1 MKPRV
6 PSTTAAAAA
15 QRGAA
20 LIIGMVML
28 LLITLVVTAAFNL
41 SGANLKAVGNLQT
54 RNEAV
59 AAANRAIEAVATSL
73 LVVPGEDGTPSL
85 TPPQGTV
92 SMVDINNDGVN
103 DYTVTVAPPV
113 CVRATKAVDSGGGG
127 AAGPGG
133 ITGGA
138 SSSGS
143 GLSALP
149 DQYNAVWDIST
160 TVTDTT
166 PGATGT
172 TTSVRQGVRALLNK
186 AQFEALCAPPPAAP
200 AEPAPASP

>member
-6 PSTTAAAAA
+6 HAGRSTQT

-20 LIIGMVML
+20 LIIGMIML

-59 AAANRAIEAVATSL
+59 AAANRAIEEVAASL
-73 LVVPGEDGTPSL
+73 LVPGSDGTPSL
-85 TPPQGTV
+85 APPQGTV
-92 SMVDINNDGVN
+92 SMVDINNDGLN

-127 AAGPGG
+127 STGPGG

-143 GLSALP
+143 GLAALP

-200 AEPAPASP
+200 AEPAPAPP

>member
-59 AAANRAIEAVATSL
+59 AAANRAIEEVATSL
-73 LVVPGEDGTPSL
+73 LAPGEDGVPSVVA
-85 TPPQGTV
+85 PQGTV
-92 SMVDINNDGVN
+92 SMVDINNDGVD
-103 DYTVTVAPPV
+103 DYKVDIAPPV

-127 AAGPGG
+127 TTGPGG
-133 ITGGA
+133 ISGGA

-143 GLSALP
+143 GLAALP

-186 AQFEALCAPPPAAP
+186 AQYEALCAPPPAAP
-200 AEPAPASP
+200 VPP

>member
-6 PSTTAAAAA
+6 HSGRTTAA

-20 LIIGMVML
+20 LIIGMIML
-28 LLITLVVTAAFNL
+28 LLITLVVTAGFNL
-41 SGANLKAVGNLQT
+41 SSANLKAVGNLQT

-59 AAANRAIEAVATSL
+59 AAANRAIEEVAASL
-73 LVVPGEDGTPSL
+73 LVPGSDGTPSL
-85 TPPQGTV
+85 APPQGTV
-92 SMVDINNDGVN
+92 SMVDINNDGVD
-103 DYTVTVAPPV
+103 DYKVTIAPPV
-113 CVRATKAVDSGGGG
+113 CVRATKAVDTGGGG
-127 AAGPGG
+127 STGPGG

-143 GLSALP
+143 GLAALP

-160 TVTDTT
+160 TVTDVTA
-166 PGATGT
+166 GATGA

-186 AQFEALCAPPPAAP
+186 AQFDALCAPPPVAP
-200 AEPAPASP
+200 AEPTPASS

>member
-6 PSTTAAAAA
+6 RAGRSTQT

-20 LIIGMVML
+20 LIIGMIML

-59 AAANRAIEAVATSL
+59 AAANRAIEEVAASL
-73 LVVPGEDGTPSL
+73 LVPGSDGTPSL
-85 TPPQGTV
+85 APPQGTV

-127 AAGPGG
+127 STGPGG

-143 GLSALP
+143 GLAALP
-149 DQYNAVWDIST
+149 DQYNTVWDIST

-186 AQFEALCAPPPAAP
+186 AQFEALCAPPPVAP
-200 AEPAPASP
+200 AEPAPAAS

>member
-1 MKPRV
+1 MKPRA
-6 PSTTAAAAA
+6 PSAAAR

-20 LIIGMVML
+20 LIIGMIML

-59 AAANRAIEAVATSL
+59 AAANRAIEEVAASL
-73 LVVPGEDGTPSL
+73 LAPGSDGTPSL
-85 TPPQGTV
+85 APPQGTV
-92 SMVDINNDGVN
+92 SMVDINNDGVD

-113 CVRATKAVDSGGGG
+113 CVRATKAVDSSGGGST
-127 AAGPGG
+127 GPGG

-143 GLSALP
+143 GLAALP
-149 DQYNAVWDIST
+149 DQYNTVWDIST

-186 AQFEALCAPPPAAP
+186 AQFEALCAPPPVAP
-200 AEPAPASP
+200 AEPAPAAS

>member
-1 MKPRV
+1 MNPRA
-6 PSTTAAAAA
+6 PSAVAP
-15 QRGAA
+15 QRGPA
-20 LIIGMVML
+20 LIIGMIML

-59 AAANRAIEAVATSL
+59 AAANRAIEEVAASL
-73 LVVPGEDGTPSL
+73 LAPGSDGTPSL
-85 TPPQGTV
+85 APPQGTV
-92 SMVDINNDGVN
+92 SMVDINNDGLN

-127 AAGPGG
+127 STGPGG

-143 GLSALP
+143 GLAALP

-186 AQFEALCAPPPAAP
+186 AQFEALCAPPPVAP
-200 AEPAPASP
+200 AEPAPAAS

>member
-6 PSTTAAAAA
+6 HAGRSTQT

-20 LIIGMVML
+20 LIIGMIML

-59 AAANRAIEAVATSL
+59 AAANRAIEEVAASL
-73 LVVPGEDGTPSL
+73 LVPGSDGSPSL
-85 TPPQGTV
+85 APPQGTV
-92 SMVDINNDGVN
+92 SMVDINNDGLN

-127 AAGPGG
+127 STGPGG

-143 GLSALP
+143 GLAALP

-200 AEPAPASP
+200 AEPAPAPP

>member
-6 PSTTAAAAA
+6 HAGRSTQT

-20 LIIGMVML
+20 LIIGMIML

-59 AAANRAIEAVATSL
+59 AAANRAIEEVAASL
-73 LVVPGEDGTPSL
+73 LVSGSDGSPSL
-85 TPPQGTV
+85 APPQGTV
-92 SMVDINNDGVN
+92 SMVDINNDGLN

-127 AAGPGG
+127 STGPGG

-143 GLSALP
+143 GLAALP

-200 AEPAPASP
+200 AEPAPAPP

>member
-1 MKPRV
+1 
-6 PSTTAAAAA
+6 
-15 QRGAA
+15 
-20 LIIGMVML
+20 
-28 LLITLVVTAAFNL
+28 
-41 SGANLKAVGNLQT
+41 
-54 RNEAV
+54 
-59 AAANRAIEAVATSL
+59 
-73 LVVPGEDGTPSL
+73 
-85 TPPQGTV
+85 
-92 SMVDINNDGVN
+92 MVDINNDGVD

-113 CVRATKAVDSGGGG
+113 CVRATKAVDSSGGGST
-127 AAGPGG
+127 GPGG

-143 GLSALP
+143 GLAALP

-186 AQFEALCAPPPAAP
+186 AQFEALCAPPPVAP
-200 AEPAPASP
+200 AEPAPAAS

>member
-6 PSTTAAAAA
+6 HAGRSTRT

-20 LIIGMVML
+20 LIIGMIML

-59 AAANRAIEAVATSL
+59 AAANRAIEEVAASL
-73 LVVPGEDGTPSL
+73 LVPGSDGTPSL
-85 TPPQGTV
+85 APPQGTV
-92 SMVDINNDGVN
+92 SMVDINNDGLN

-113 CVRATKAVDSGGGG
+113 CVRATKAVDSSGGGST
-127 AAGPGG
+127 GPGG

-143 GLSALP
+143 GLAALP

-160 TVTDTT
+160 TVTDAT

-186 AQFEALCAPPPAAP
+186 AQFEALCAPPPVAP
-200 AEPAPASP
+200 AEPAPAAS

>member
-6 PSTTAAAAA
+6 HAGRSTQT

-20 LIIGMVML
+20 LIIGMIML

-59 AAANRAIEAVATSL
+59 AAANRAIEEVAASL
-73 LVVPGEDGTPSL
+73 LVPGSDGTPSL
-85 TPPQGTV
+85 APPQGTV
-92 SMVDINNDGVN
+92 SMVDINNDGLN

-113 CVRATKAVDSGGGG
+113 CVRATKAVDSSGGGST
-127 AAGPGG
+127 GPGG

-143 GLSALP
+143 GLAALP

-160 TVTDTT
+160 TVTDAT

-200 AEPAPASP
+200 AEPAPAPP